1 MIFGT
6 ISNTLTALRIL
17 LLPLFI
23 ACFWLEGSNAAMI
36 QALFFVLLGLTDFAD
51 GWLARYLQ
59 QESHFGAVMDPI
71 ADKLLVIITLIMLL
85 SNDTISGIHTLAVIL
100 IISREII
107 ISGLREA
114 LVQVNSNKLAVSV
127 LAKWKTTLQF
137 STLALLLFSPSPI
150 YPEGSIFALAPMYF
164 LWITAALTIKT
175 GFDYSLITYR
185 TFRKKPEI
193 TPAL

>member
-1 MIFGT
+1 LWYLLFWYHLCCT
-6 ISNTLTALRIL
+6 IAYG
-17 LLPLFI
+17 I

-114 LVQVNSNKLAVSV
+114 LVQVNSNKLAVPLSIENTSALV
-127 LAKWKTTLQF
+127 QKCFLQDRWETEKIAK
-137 STLALLLFSPSPI
+137 
-150 YPEGSIFALAPMYF
+150 APM
-164 LWITAALTIKT
+164 
-175 GFDYSLITYR
+175 
-185 TFRKKPEI
+185 
-193 TPAL
+193 